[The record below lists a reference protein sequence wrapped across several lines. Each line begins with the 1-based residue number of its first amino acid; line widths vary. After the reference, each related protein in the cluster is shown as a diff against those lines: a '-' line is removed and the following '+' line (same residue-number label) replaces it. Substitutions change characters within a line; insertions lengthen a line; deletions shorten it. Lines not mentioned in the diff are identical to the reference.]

1 MHAKEYYNWNRYYIS
16 ILTTIIIYYGFFI
29 FWMNLS

>member
-1 MHAKEYYNWNRYYIS
+1 MHAKEHYKWYRYYIS
-16 ILTTIIIYYGFFI
+16 IFTTIIYYGFFI